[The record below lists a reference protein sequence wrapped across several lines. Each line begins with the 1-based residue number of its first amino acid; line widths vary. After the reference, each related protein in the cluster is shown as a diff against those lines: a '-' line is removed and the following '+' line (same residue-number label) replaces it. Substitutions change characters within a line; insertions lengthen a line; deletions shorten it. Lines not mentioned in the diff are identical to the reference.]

1 MKQNLV
7 YTDGLKALQKRMELM
22 YNNKDHS
29 DTVFIVN
36 EQKFFVSRQ
45 LIAVASKKLDAV
57 MSEYFTYCDD
67 GEIKLHAVKCE
78 ESFSIVLKY
87 MYGLDVNFGETKVE
101 VLCDVIRL
109 AETFQLDQ
117 FCKDL
122 QCHLSKLDEFDIDS
136 LAVLLN
142 TARKYNLNELYER
155 LQVFAFENAEQFVKH
170 ESIVSLL
177 YEVLLDL
184 IKSDWFCAPEIDILM
199 GVLNWHHRMSTKDA
213 KETLDNNVQNEDIN
227 DDAFSVASDHSA
239 TNTVLQSNDKGN
251 TGEDNQ
257 DVDYEGVTVE
267 AESHVESADDHN
279 TNSGAVMSNPDSL
292 SVLVKSFNENVLKSL
307 LLHVRVKQMS
317 AFDLM
322 EASETSLFQ
331 TYKHIL
337 GDKKLFSHTNE
348 PRQKYGTHECGASC
362 AVATVAPG
370 PSNQQS
376 LEATNTPLPVK
387 ESGLFLVK
395 DKTILSGIKN
405 EMPVGS
411 HRSHNISYINA
422 ACKAINVAREKLRKG
437 LPDGMQIFVKT
448 LDGKTLTLYVEPSDT
463 INLIKA
469 KIQYW
474 AGILMDQQRLIFGG
488 RQLEDERTLTDYNI
502 ENESILHILL
512 RLRGGPCSGGDNIN
526 GIQLYSYTGAAACV
540 ATIVAREKLRN
551 TKNGNIYIFST
562 HVKQQNCETEH
573 NMVHLI

>member
-199 GVLNWHHRMSTKDA
+199 GVLNWHHGISTKLNKDN
-213 KETLDNNVQNEDIN
+213 TLNDNVESCIHNEDIN
-227 DDAFSVASDHSA
+227 SDGSSVASDHSA
-239 TNTVLQSNDKGN
+239 GNDNDN

-267 AESHVESADDHN
+267 AESHVESADHS

-307 LLHVRVKQMS
+307 LLHVRVKQITM
-317 AFDLM
+317 FDHIKL
-322 EASETSLFQ
+322 SKTKLFK

-337 GDKKLFSHTNE
+337 GENEHFSQTNDL
-348 PRQKYGTHECGASC
+348 RQKYRAVQNHNRHHFVKTEVISVVGHGSASDKAC
-362 AVATVAPG
+362 AASKATKLVPG
-370 PSNQQS
+370 PSNVNDEP
-376 LEATNTPLPVK
+376 LETTRK
-387 ESGLFLVK
+387 K
-395 DKTILSGIKN
+395 Q
-405 EMPVGS
+405 
-411 HRSHNISYINA
+411 
-422 ACKAINVAREKLRKG
+422 RKG
-437 LPDGMQIFVKT
+437 LPLPRDGMQIFVKT

-469 KIQYW
+469 KFEHRE
-474 AGILMDQQRLIFGG
+474 GTPTDQQRLFFAGV
-488 RQLEDERTLTDYNI
+488 QLEDERTLTDYNI